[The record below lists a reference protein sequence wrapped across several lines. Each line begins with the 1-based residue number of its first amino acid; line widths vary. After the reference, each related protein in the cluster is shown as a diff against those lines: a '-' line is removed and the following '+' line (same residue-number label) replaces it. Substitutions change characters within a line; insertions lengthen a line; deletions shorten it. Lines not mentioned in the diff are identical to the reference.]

1 MNKTYIIDTS
11 VILAFYFP
19 EETYKDCALKI
30 LKDYTSGKIN
40 LVISSLTWYE
50 VLNAISCLLRGLRG
64 RTISTEQAR
73 EIISAIDLLGLEKK
87 DIYGLED
94 KILELTKRYS
104 ISAYDASYLA
114 IADRFNMYLITGDKR
129 FYNSIKRDFSFVQF
143 IKDYEGQ

>member
-19 EETYKDCALKI
+19 EETYKDYALKI

-50 VLNAISCLLRGLRG
+50 VLNAISCLLRGLKG

-129 FYNSIKRDFSFVQF
+129 FYNSIKRDFPFVQF